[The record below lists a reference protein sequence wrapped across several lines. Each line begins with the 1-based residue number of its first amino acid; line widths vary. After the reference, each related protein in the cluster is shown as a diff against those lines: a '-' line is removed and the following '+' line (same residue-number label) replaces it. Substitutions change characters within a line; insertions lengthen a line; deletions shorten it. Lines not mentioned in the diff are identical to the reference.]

1 MKKTNT
7 CPKCG
12 SHEIL
17 RVKDT
22 GTGNAS
28 NALVLG
34 MLSAVWLPRYVCCD
48 CGYVEEW
55 VDESDLWKLKEKL
68 EKQNKKE
75 K

>member
-1 MKKTNT
+1 MKNTKT

-12 SHEIL
+12 SREIL

-22 GTGNAS
+22 AGDYT

-34 MLSAVWLPRYVCCD
+34 FLSMVHVPRYVCCD

-55 VDESDLWKLKEKL
+55 VDKKDLWILKDKL
-68 EKQNKKE
+68 EKQRSQ
-75 K
+75 

>member
-1 MKKTNT
+1 MKNSKT

-12 SHEIL
+12 SSEIL

-22 GTGNAS
+22 SGDYT

-34 MLSAVWLPRYVCCD
+34 FMSMIYVPRYVCCD

-55 VDESDLWKLKEKL
+55 VDRADLYILKEKL
-68 EKQNKKE
+68 EKQRAKE
-75 K
+75 KK

>member
-1 MKKTNT
+1 MKHTKT

-22 GTGNAS
+22 GGDLT

-34 MLSAVWLPRYVCCD
+34 FMSMVYVPRYVCCD
-48 CGYVEEW
+48 CGYTEEW
-55 VDESDLWKLKEKL
+55 VDRSDLPILKDKL
-68 EKQNKKE
+68 EKQRAKENK
-75 K
+75 